1 MLSEGFAALIALL
14 GVAQADLGQTSTFV
28 LTGTGRFAVFADTTS
43 IQREGDLVRMRAFQ
57 VVEPSFT
64 AGDAA
69 YWGGWSWWAFD
80 CAARTAD
87 RLDFA
92 SVREGGVEGPAMA
105 DDAPPYEAAPG
116 GDAAELLAVACG
128 ATVTAPDATTLEEA
142 VRIGR
147 AALAEWI
154 RASAPAVS
162 PGRDV

>member
-64 AGDAA
+64 AGGAA

-80 CAARTAD
+80 CAAHTAD

-92 SVREGGVEGPAMA
+92 SVREGGGEGPATA
-105 DDAPPYEAAPG
+105 DDAPAYDAAPG
-116 GDAAELLAVACG
+116 GDAAELMQVAC
-128 ATVTAPDATTLEEA
+128 AVTVPVGDASTLEDA

-147 AALAEWI
+147 AALIE
-154 RASAPAVS
+154 
-162 PGRDV
+162 